1 MHNIATCYEDIVSS
15 LQKYKVKIMIDK
27 LYIIRPSFSKEINWE
42 RARKDW
48 SKAHTTVYDN
58 KAIWDEVH
66 TYPEVNRVIE
76 ERIDEAYKEWSQTN
90 RGTREEFLE
99 QKYKTET
106 NSKGKP
112 FSRKDWLTSEE
123 QVAVF
128 KKVIEVSQDDYV
140 IKAAKTELEF
150 NDWIKE
156 HRDEYLEEVK
166 STHGTKGN
174 NNIIFDTIWA
184 VLTSDEAADQIFV
197 PGNFDAPKKWGY
209 MTAVAETTKMS
220 WKEIEEIYDRAEKAG
235 KSGTDALK
243 NLMSKGANLGFVQ
256 THLKFHQQN
265 MVAGKLIGIFAL
277 NNISHCIIGME
288 ENAAI
293 AVPSEITLQINDEP
307 IGKDGVAAWDSLY
320 GRDGKKISSTLAE
333 LLAASVDAVKDPVL
347 NYLNINQDTAN
358 VLCTLIRLGYGL
370 ELASRL
376 LSNPFIKGLIT
387 TAHSEGIS
395 VRKAA
400 FTRLKELG
408 ADASQQPSISIEYL
422 KGLREARYTAYDE
435 VNVISA
441 FLQLSDLAKANQD
454 VLALTRFNS
463 VSAAVGPQIADTRQ
477 LKQKVIDALYSPYLN
492 TPSMQKAINHPIIKA
507 FRETSLALA
516 DTVFQNVLIQ
526 ASPTMELLNDKLNNL
541 MPFYMTDNDKIR
553 LTKAFHTF
561 YMAWL
566 LKQHEDTAAFKS
578 DNVPN
583 AGDFNRN
590 FAILSK
596 IDVIVEKAKK
606 EHPKNVFI
614 KALQIKP
621 RSESNVFPQVT
632 LNTRGMKSDQ
642 LDTMA
647 MAWASLLEEAPSLA
661 LGLAEYEFIKGG
673 LGFRPDG
680 LTEVMPIKVKREI
693 PNYISTLQDTAG
705 NITDKEELITQFI
718 RNNWNVKGLI
728 PVVAS
733 DNVVGK
739 TADTVYVK
747 DEVRPIIRQ
756 GDSLYVLQD
765 INEKY
770 SAYKRTTPLGGNS
783 EFLEIYPNE
792 KNPKSVISDLY
803 YAERMKKESESVAD
817 ADARMMNTMVET
829 DLTSKLIAAILLNT
843 SKEDISNKL
852 TSLKA
857 AKTTESFEE
866 ALKGINID
874 ISLDTFT
881 SLNNMAV
888 GTIATRLESLLGIKD
903 IDTIHKIMQDAQIT
917 MDKLN
922 LCGKL

>member
-1 MHNIATCYEDIVSS
+1 
-15 LQKYKVKIMIDK
+15 
-27 LYIIRPSFSKEINWE
+27 
-42 RARKDW
+42 
-48 SKAHTTVYDN
+48 
-58 KAIWDEVH
+58 
-66 TYPEVNRVIE
+66 
-76 ERIDEAYKEWSQTN
+76 
-90 RGTREEFLE
+90 
-99 QKYKTET
+99 
-106 NSKGKP
+106 
-112 FSRKDWLTSEE
+112 
-123 QVAVF
+123 
-128 KKVIEVSQDDYV
+128 
-140 IKAAKTELEF
+140 
-150 NDWIKE
+150 
-156 HRDEYLEEVK
+156 
-166 STHGTKGN
+166 
-174 NNIIFDTIWA
+174 
-184 VLTSDEAADQIFV
+184 
-197 PGNFDAPKKWGY
+197 
-209 MTAVAETTKMS
+209 MTAVAETTDMS
-220 WKEIEEIYDRAEKAG
+220 WKEIERIYDDAEKAG

-243 NLMSKGANLGFVQ
+243 GLMSKGANLGFVQ

-288 ENAAI
+288 EDAAI
-293 AVPSEITLQINDEP
+293 AVPSEITLQIEGAP

-370 ELASRL
+370 ELAGRL
-376 LSNPFIKGLIT
+376 LSNPFIKGIIT

-400 FTRLKELG
+400 FDRLKGLG
-408 ADASQQPSISIEYL
+408 ASASQQPSISIEYL
-422 KGLREARYTAYDE
+422 KGLRETDYNSYNE

-441 FLQLSDLAKANQD
+441 FLQLSDLAVANQD
-454 VLALTRFNS
+454 ILALTRFNS

-477 LKQKVIDALYSPYLN
+477 LRQKVIDALYSQYLN

-507 FRETSLALA
+507 FRETSLSLA

-526 ASPTMELLNDKLNNL
+526 ASPTMELLNDRLNNL
-541 MPFYMTDNDKIR
+541 IPFYMKDIDKAR

-566 LKQHEDTAAFKS
+566 LKQNEETTVFKS

-590 FAILSK
+590 FAILNK

-614 KALQIKP
+614 KALQIRP
-621 RSESNVFPQVT
+621 RGESNVFPQVT

-642 LDTMA
+642 IDTMA
-647 MAWASLLEEAPSLA
+647 MAWSSLLEEAPGLA

-680 LTEVMPIKVKREI
+680 LTEVMPIKVKRMI

-705 NITDKEELITQFI
+705 NVADKDELITQFI
-718 RNNWNVKGLI
+718 RNNWNVAGLI
-728 PVVAS
+728 SAVTS
-733 DNVVGK
+733 DNVIGS
-739 TADTVYVK
+739 TADTIYVK
-747 DEVRPIIRQ
+747 EEVRPIVKY
-756 GDSLYVLQD
+756 GNSLYVLQD
-765 INEKY
+765 MNETY
-770 SAYKRTTPLGGNS
+770 STYKRTTPLGGNS

-792 KNPKSVISDLY
+792 KNPKSLINDLY
-803 YAERMKKESESVAD
+803 YAEHMKKENENIAEVD
-817 ADARMMNTMVET
+817 AKTINTMVET
-829 DLTSKLIAAILLNT
+829 DLTSRLIAAILLNT
-843 SKEDISNKL
+843 SKEDISDRL
-852 TSLKA
+852 TSLKK
-857 AKTTESFEE
+857 AKSIESFDEV
-866 ALKGINID
+866 LGSINMD
-874 ISLDTFT
+874 TQLDTFA
-881 SLNNMAV
+881 SLNNIAV
-888 GTIATRLESLLGIKD
+888 GTVVTKLESLLGIKD
-903 IDTIHKIMQDAQIT
+903 IDAIHKIMQDAQIT